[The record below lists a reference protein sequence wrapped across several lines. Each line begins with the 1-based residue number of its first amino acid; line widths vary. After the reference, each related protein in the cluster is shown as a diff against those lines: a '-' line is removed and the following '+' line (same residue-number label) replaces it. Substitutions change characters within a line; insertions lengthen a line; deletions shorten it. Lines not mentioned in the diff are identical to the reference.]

1 MIHQLKPV
9 CGGLKMGANVKTETK
24 KRLEWVIFS
33 ILGVITV
40 LSLGLFSYQ
49 VSYAQKIYPGVSAAG
64 IDLSGKTKEQARA
77 LIEKKYQTI
86 LDEELSLKT
95 DTGLVNVKLKDTGL
109 SLDNVIIVNDAF
121 KVGRS
126 DKFFKTI
133 AESTKTLWTK
143 REITVR
149 PKIDETK
156 YNNFLTIA
164 VAQLNSEP
172 VDASLK
178 VENGEVKTIQ
188 EKNGKTVDT
197 TSLINMIMDLP
208 TEQSNKTI
216 ILTATIKSPA
226 VKAADFETASVYA
239 NNILGKKFT
248 FTFEDQTYSPSK
260 TEIGPW
266 IAFSNTNGKFTGSL
280 NDNNIQAYLNK
291 IAKNF
296 EIVKV
301 DKKIN
306 AKDNAVL
313 SEGREGRYLDKNAA
327 IAQIKSQMSETGI
340 STIPLVTYA
349 MAPSE
354 VKIFP
359 DEGLVPGRFE
369 GKYID
374 IDLTLQKLCRVD
386 GPTVVDCYII
396 SSGKPSMPTPA
407 GTFQIFEKN
416 PRRWS
421 TQYSMWLP
429 WWQQFKSGGWG
440 IHELPETATWK
451 EVPDH
456 LGTPISHGC
465 VRLGVGPAETVYN
478 WTEIGTT
485 VYVHK

>member
-1 MIHQLKPV
+1 M
-9 CGGLKMGANVKTETK
+9 KTETK
-24 KRLEWVIFS
+24 KKLEWTIFS
-33 ILGVITV
+33 ILGIITV
-40 LSLGLFSYQ
+40 LSLSLFSYQ
-49 VSYAQKIYPGVSAAG
+49 VTYAKKIYPKVSAAG
-64 IDLSGKTKEQARA
+64 IDLSGKTKEQAKA
-77 LIEKKYQTI
+77 LIEKKYQLI

-95 DTGLVNVKLKDTGL
+95 DNGLVNVKLKDTGL
-109 SLDNVIIVNDAF
+109 SIDTTKIVNDAF
-121 KVGRS
+121 QVGR
-126 DKFFKTI
+126 DNNFFKSI
-133 AESTKTLWTK
+133 KESTQTLWAK
-143 REITVR
+143 HDINISPEV
-149 PKIDETK
+149 DQTK

-172 VDASLK
+172 VNASLT
-178 VENGEVKTIQ
+178 VENGEVKTVQ
-188 EKNGKTVDT
+188 EKNGLTVDT
-197 TSLINMIMDLP
+197 ASLINKIMDLS
-208 TEQSNKTI
+208 TEQSDKTI
-216 ILTATIKSPA
+216 VLATTIKAPS
-226 VKAADFETASVYA
+226 VKAADFQTASQDA
-239 NNILGKKFT
+239 NNILNKKIT
-248 FTFEDQTYSPSK
+248 FTFENQSYAPSRSDL
-260 TEIGPW
+260 GLW
-266 IAFSNTNGKFTGSL
+266 ITFSNTNNEFAVSL
-280 NDNNIQAYLNK
+280 NESNIQAYLNK

-296 EIVKV
+296 EITKV

-306 AKDNAVL
+306 AKDNSVI

-327 IAQIKSQMSETGI
+327 IAQIKAQIGSQTNI
-340 STIPLVTYA
+340 TIPLVVNTV
-349 MAPSE
+349 APSE

-374 IDLTLQKLCRVD
+374 IDLTLQKLCLID
-386 GPTVVDCYII
+386 GSNIVNCYVI
-396 SSGKPSMPTPA
+396 SSGKASMPTPT

-429 WWQQFKSGGWG
+429 WWQQFKAGGWG

-485 VYVHK
+485 VYIHK